1 MNGKT
6 VLVTGATAGIGFHVA
21 DALAKRGAR
30 GFITGRDAERGR
42 AAVAQMQ
49 SHAGGGA
56 AVDFLAAD
64 LGLAS
69 ENIRLAAEIDRRVS
83 QLDVLVNNVG
93 GCGPGQRTET
103 AEGFETTL
111 ALNFVGPF
119 ALTLGLL
126 PALKRSPQARIVN
139 IGSSAF
145 QMWKRDPFEDV
156 DAKDGYIAIQACAH
170 AKLLN
175 LLFTLALARREETVR
190 INAIN
195 PGMAWTPGTQALTPD
210 AVPAWR
216 FIWPVVRWFQRRASP
231 EAAARGPVFLAS
243 AAEATFSG
251 RYLEGTKAE
260 SLPTRVLDH
269 GTQDRV
275 WELGRALVERALR
288 HGPGASS

>member
-30 GFITGRDAERGR
+30 VFITGRDEERGR
-42 AAVAQMQ
+42 AAVVQVQ
-49 SHAGGGA
+49 SHAGGA
-56 AVDFLAAD
+56 AIDFLAAD
-64 LGLAS
+64 LALAS
-69 ENIRLAAEIDRRVS
+69 ENTRLAEEISRRAGH
-83 QLDVLVNNVG
+83 LDVLVNNVG
-93 GCGPGQRTET
+93 GCGPGRRTET

-119 ALTLGLL
+119 ALTMGLL

-145 QMWKRDPFEDV
+145 QMWKRDPFEDL
-156 DAKDGYIAIQACAH
+156 DAKDGYVAIKACAH

-175 LLFTLALARREETVR
+175 LLFTLALARREEAVR

-243 AAEATFSG
+243 ATEATFSG
-251 RYLEGTKAE
+251 RYLEGMTAD
-260 SLPTRVLDH
+260 SLPARVLDH
-269 GTQDRV
+269 GTQDRA
-275 WELGRALVERALR
+275 WELGTALVERALR
-288 HGPGASS
+288 PGPGASS